1 MAMYAA
7 GYASTTTDRTQSAP
21 TGSSAQTTLTV
32 AERAALRTT
41 STHTLQANANATSTA
56 TWTLQLNDVT
66 IGTIQI
72 TSGQSSGSTTLSQ
85 ERRLEVG
92 DVLKIIAP
100 SGTPFPGGT
109 TLTMTWRYSL
119 AAWVQIPQEPNK
131 LFVNNGSTWTSA
143 KEAWVA
149 EETTP
154 NNYQWTRAWRVPQPP
169 KGPKPDLEQWDSG
182 SSSFDGGDVRATWT
196 NSTSEF
202 AMIVRF
208 ERDRGAGYVLVD
220 TISRTAG
227 SVEAISD
234 RSNYENGDAVR
245 ARVQYFEGAVTGEES
260 DPSNV
265 LNYFKSGF

>member
-1 MAMYAA
+1 MYAA
-7 GYASTTTDRTQSAP
+7 GYASTTTNRTQSAP

-41 STHTLQANANATSTA
+41 STHTLQASANATSTA

-92 DVLKIIAP
+92 DVLKVIAP

-109 TLTMTWRYSL
+109 TLTMTWVYSL

-154 NNYQWTRAWRVPQPP
+154 NNYQWTRAWRVPEPP
-169 KGPKPDLEQWDSG
+169 VGVTPDLEQT
-182 SSSFDGGDVRATWT
+182 SFFGGDIKASWINTTTDFAILIEWT
-196 NSTSEF
+196 KNGSVF
-202 AMIVRF
+202 
-208 ERDRGAGYVLVD
+208 D
-220 TISRTAG
+220 TVSLAAG
-227 SVEAISD
+227 SVEALLLEAD
-234 RSNYENGDAVR
+234 LANGDEVT
-245 ARVQYFEGAVTGEES
+245 ARMAYFEGAVVGTYSGA
-260 DPSNV
+260 SNLV
-265 LNYFKSGF
+265 TYVG